1 MKPVERKIL
10 LNPGPATTTDT
21 VKYAQ
26 IVPDICP
33 REKEFSGLMKGLQ
46 EGLLN
51 IVHADKKEYEAVL
64 FCGSGTL
71 CMDVCLNSL
80 VPKDRKVLII
90 DNGAYSARAAEICGY
105 YHIPFVHLSFPVDE
119 LPDMAQVE
127 KALNENP
134 DVAVVYSTHNE
145 TGTGILNPVREIGEM
160 AHRHGAVSVVDT
172 TSTYAMRPIN
182 VYDDNID
189 FCMASAQKGLMGMTG
204 LSYVIGRREAI
215 EASADYPTRSYYCNL
230 FLQYSYFKKTGEMHF
245 TPPVQTIYA
254 AIQALKEYNEEG
266 EQRKWERHLRVH
278 QAILQG
284 IDRLGFHDVI
294 KRDQSSVIKG
304 CIPFAL
310 GTCGKCLKLIG
321 FATPP
326 CCSHLRII
334 DSVHIRQIAYFIH
347 KLRVVICTDLNLR
360 SVKFPHVSAS
370 FLSRRYMEI
379 VCIHDTVRT

>member
-294 KRDQSSVIKG
+294 KRDQQAGLVVSVRYPDDPAWDFERIHDYCYERGFTIYPGKISDSSTFRL
-304 CIPFAL
+304 CAL
-310 GTCGKCLKLIG
+310 GAIDKEDIEAFFTVFEEALKAAG
-321 FATPP
+321 VSTP
-326 CCSHLRII
+326 
-334 DSVHIRQIAYFIH
+334 
-347 KLRVVICTDLNLR
+347 
-360 SVKFPHVSAS
+360 VK
-370 FLSRRYMEI
+370 YK
-379 VCIHDTVRT
+379 